1 MALTECPE
9 CGTPLGLTA
18 RKCPRCG
25 LKLKKTS
32 RSKRK
37 LLYAAVSA
45 ATLIVLSTWLFLRTG
60 NDTRFER
67 IDTWK
72 SPDKGKVEIYR
83 VDRRI
88 EESDL
93 RRHAWGILGGNSPQA
108 ILYFDHGIR
117 LLPIEGAA
125 SYLEALDVACRQKPV
140 AGAWFFP
147 GTKDKAPQ
155 KGFKMYPVYPFGREE
170 QQQPVNESAQTEVG
184 EKLELS
190 QHFNR

>member
-9 CGTPLGLTA
+9 CGTSLGPMA

-25 LKLKKTS
+25 LKLKKNS
-32 RSKRK
+32 RHKRK
-37 LLYAAVSA
+37 LLYAAVTA
-45 ATLIVLSTWLFLRTG
+45 AALIALSTWLFLRTG

-72 SPDKGKVEIYR
+72 GRDKEKVEIYR

-93 RRHAWGILGGNSPQA
+93 RRHAGGILGGNSPQA
-108 ILYFDHGIR
+108 VFYFDHEIR
-117 LLPIEGAA
+117 LLPIDGAA
-125 SYLEALDVACRQKPV
+125 SYFDALDVACRQKPI

-170 QQQPVNESAQTEVG
+170 RPQAENDSQQTEEG

-190 QHFNR
+190 QHFDR

>member
-37 LLYAAVSA
+37 LLYATVAA

-72 SPDKGKVEIYR
+72 SPDKEKVEIYR

-108 ILYFDHGIR
+108 VLYFDHGIR

-147 GTKDKAPQ
+147 GTKGKAPV
-155 KGFKMYPVYPFGREE
+155 KEFKMYPVDPCGRAEKPDAPSPQAEE
-170 QQQPVNESAQTEVG
+170 G